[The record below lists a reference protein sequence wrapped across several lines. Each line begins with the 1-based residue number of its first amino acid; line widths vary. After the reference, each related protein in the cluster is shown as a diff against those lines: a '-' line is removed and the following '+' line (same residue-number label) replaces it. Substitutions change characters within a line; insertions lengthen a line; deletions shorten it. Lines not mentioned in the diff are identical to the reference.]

1 MRSEGFASGSVKIP
15 LTVDKRSL
23 WQGGRSPGKFPDQ
36 EILPD
41 EQGRLCGDLDEWSE
55 RAYAGGCLGPSRV
68 GTRAGKLA
76 SGGSYDT
83 EREPDSPCRVPSDDV
98 AHEMNAQ
105 ADPAE
110 PDEQNEA
117 CKERNRRP
125 AWKMGK
131 GDT

>member
-1 MRSEGFASGSVKIP
+1 MGAGKVTPLQRGPRPFVHFHEVRSFRFGFGEDP
-15 LTVDKRSL
+15 FNRDKRSL

-41 EQGRLCGDLDEWSE
+41 E
-55 RAYAGGCLGPSRV
+55 
-68 GTRAGKLA
+68 
-76 SGGSYDT
+76 
-83 EREPDSPCRVPSDDV
+83 
-98 AHEMNAQ
+98 
-105 ADPAE
+105 DPAE

-125 AWKMGK
+125 AWKKGK